1 MGIVRET
8 KNPVYGS
15 TAFTVPKK
23 GPKKY
28 RMVLNM
34 KPLNNIT
41 KNSALVLP
49 KLEKQF
55 TFLRSAKIFASFDI
69 LSGFDFLETHVD
81 SRKYFNI
88 IVPGAA
94 FEMIGA
100 PMGWKNT
107 PVLFQNRLMTEV
119 LCELYGR
126 KGSGCCQWI
135 DDTLIYSEN
144 FNDFLEVVSTFLDR
158 IIAKRVRLNIR

>member
-1 MGIVRET
+1 MSKLTPIQCELVENHVPPVAKGWYMSTQEENNFLLKKLKELDVMGIVRET

-49 KLEKQF
+49 NSEKQF
-55 TFLRSAKIFASFDI
+55 TFLRSAKIFASFDM
-69 LSGFDFLETHVD
+69 LSGF
-81 SRKYFNI
+81 
-88 IVPGAA
+88 
-94 FEMIGA
+94 
-100 PMGWKNT
+100 
-107 PVLFQNRLMTEV
+107 
-119 LCELYGR
+119 
-126 KGSGCCQWI
+126 
-135 DDTLIYSEN
+135 
-144 FNDFLEVVSTFLDR
+144 
-158 IIAKRVRLNIR
+158 